1 MKQVRAHFVGAPFFV
16 PASTGSLQERFAA
29 TGYNTGNLLIGDA
42 AARLLD
48 IDIVSSGTMVDI
60 RNLKDTI
67 DLLVIP
73 AANFL
78 SPVMELSWLLP
89 IVEGTNHPILMVGV
103 GAQFPTTRIA
113 DAQLPETTLK
123 LMLAISDRSQS
134 ISVRGQFTADVLA
147 KFGIKNTRVTGCP
160 SLFRLGK
167 EKLSIRTPSPDSFE
181 PVFNGSSNVLKHA
194 SSADEA
200 RKAELKLLR
209 LAMELE
215 APYVLQNEVPEMQ
228 IAARDKKGAEGCK
241 ATLHN
246 LGADI
251 ELDHYLKYIMEHG
264 KTFFRADRW
273 AEFIARHDIVIGT
286 RFHGN
291 IIALSQGIPAA
302 FVAHDSR
309 TIELCEALLIP
320 FIGLKQF
327 ADTDLRQIVE
337 QLDFSKMEKHFP
349 AARKN
354 LASFFE
360 ENQVPH
366 RLQAD
371 AENEIKKAAQ
381 SIAGRF
387 VQVQDAENEDA
398 SVRGSYE
405 PLPDSILQLTQVEM
419 DKLSAIPGVLDELK
433 NIHSTFKDAIAEI
446 DSAHNLEAIFQARG
460 TKMPKEAI
468 NMKKEGLSFAR
479 QFKPLSQDVLDFGGL
494 SPLQRGSPWSVIAFI
509 QPTTSQQYAGII
521 SKRTEFKIGKNQFTF
536 WLKNGSISV
545 EADTQGGTSG
555 LVPPLNRWS
564 YVGAAS
570 SSHQTTIY
578 LGVDG
583 EISFEHR
590 KGIVTGT
597 AEGQLPLTIGKL
609 GGNFPGAIAFVWLYA
624 KALPNAVMR
633 DLCAGTLAPADVKGL
648 AFGWTAMG
656 LGEVDVVSGSAPNV
670 IGTKLISLGDLRPKF
685 STAKPPK
692 PVIASDAKQA
702 DRKNPKPKRGL
713 RKVIS
718 KLATCW
724 EGIQRGLVR

>member
-1 MKQVRAHFVGAPFFV
+1 MNASENNLRKLRAHFVGAPFFV
-16 PASTGSLQERFAA
+16 PDTATSLQERFAA

-48 IDIVSSGTMVDI
+48 VDIVSSGTMVDI
-60 RNLKDTI
+60 WNLKDTI

-78 SPVMELSWLLP
+78 SPVMDLSWLLP
-89 IVEGTNHPILMVGV
+89 VVEGTNHRILMVGV

-113 DAQLPETTLK
+113 DAQLPETALR
-123 LMLAISDRSQS
+123 LMHAISDRSQS

-167 EKLSIRTPSPDSFE
+167 EKLLIRTPSPDSFK

-200 RKAELKLLR
+200 RKTELKLLR

-215 APYVLQNEVPEMQ
+215 APYILQNELPEMQ
-228 IAARDKKGAEGCK
+228 IAAGDKEGAEGCK

-251 ELDHYLKYIMEHG
+251 KLDHYLKYIMEHA
-264 KTFFRADRW
+264 KTFFRADGW

-302 FVAHDSR
+302 FIAHDSR
-309 TIELCEALLIP
+309 TVELCETLRIP
-320 FIGLKQF
+320 FIALKQF
-327 ADTDLRQIVE
+327 ADTDLHQIVE
-337 QLDFSKMEKHFP
+337 ALDFSKMEKHFP
-349 AARKN
+349 AVRKN

-371 AENEIKKAAQ
+371 AENE
-381 SIAGRF
+381 
-387 VQVQDAENEDA
+387 EA
-398 SVRGSYE
+398 SVRGTCR

-433 NIHSTFKDAIAEI
+433 NIHSTFRDAIAEI

-460 TKMPKEAI
+460 AKMPKEAI
-468 NMKKEGLSFAR
+468 TMKNEGLSFAR

-494 SPLQRGSPWSVIAFI
+494 SPLQSGSPWSVIAFI
-509 QPTTSQQYAGII
+509 RPTTSQQYAGII
-521 SKRTEFKIGKNQFTF
+521 SKRTEFKVGKNQFTF

-578 LGVDG
+578 LGVDS
-583 EISFEHR
+583 EVFSEHR
-590 KGIVTGT
+590 KGSVTGT

-656 LGEVDVVSGSAPNV
+656 LGEVDVVSGRAPNV
-670 IGTKLISLGDLRPKF
+670 IGTKLIRLDDLGPKP
-685 STAKPPK
+685 STAEPLKQ
-692 PVIASDAKQA
+692 VIASRAKQA
-702 DRKNPKPKRGL
+702 VESLYDRKSSKSKRGL

-718 KLATCW
+718 KLFKPK
-724 EGIQRGLVR
+724 

>member
-1 MKQVRAHFVGAPFFV
+1 M
-16 PASTGSLQERFAA
+16 
-29 TGYNTGNLLIGDA
+29 LIGDA
-42 AARLLD
+42 VARLLD

-60 RNLKDTI
+60 RNLNDTI

-78 SPVMELSWLLP
+78 SPVMDLSWLLP
-89 IVEGTNHPILMVGV
+89 IVEGTNHRILMVGV

-113 DAQLPETTLK
+113 DAQLPETALR
-123 LMLAISDRSQS
+123 LMHAISDRSQS

-167 EKLSIRTPSPDSFE
+167 EKLSIRTPSPTSFK

-215 APYVLQNEVPEMQ
+215 APYVLQNELHEMQ

-251 ELDHYLKYIMEHG
+251 KLDRYLKYIMEHA
-264 KTFFRADRW
+264 KAFFRADRW
-273 AEFIARHDIVIGT
+273 AEFMARHDIVIGT

-302 FVAHDSR
+302 FIAHDSR
-309 TIELCEALLIP
+309 TVELCEALRIP
-320 FIGLKQF
+320 FIALKQF

-337 QLDFSKMEKHFP
+337 QLDFSKMEKYFP

-360 ENQVPH
+360 ENHVPH

-381 SIAGRF
+381 CIAARF

-398 SVRGSYE
+398 GASLMIPSAPEKAFLLAEGVIASDRRNAKSYWIAVRA
-405 PLPDSILQLTQVEM
+405 LRQMNRM
-419 DKLSAIPGVLDELK
+419 DEANK
-433 NIHSTFKDAIAEI
+433 IAELG
-446 DSAHNLEAIFQARG
+446 LERG
-460 TKMPKEAI
+460 EDDT
-468 NMKKEGLSFAR
+468 GLAELDKF
-479 QFKPLSQDVLDFGGL
+479 LSQDEPSPLADLDDEIPARKFGPATADEVSFGKL
-494 SPLQRGSPWSVIAFI
+494 SPLASESPWSAVARICPEKRQAY
-509 QPTTSQQYAGII
+509 SGLI
-521 SKRTEFKIGKNQFTF
+521 SKRTDFAVGSNQFTF
-536 WLKNGSISV
+536 WLKDGAIAVEVDNTGYKSGLCPPLGKWSFV
-545 EADTQGGTSG
+545 AVSASAQEAD
-555 LVPPLNRWS
+555 
-564 YVGAAS
+564 
-570 SSHQTTIY
+570 IF

-583 EISFEHR
+583 GGVEHESR
-590 KGIVTGT
+590 AGLCTG
-597 AEGQLPLTIGKL
+597 AHGHDLPLSIGRL
-609 GGNFPGAIAFVWLYA
+609 GNNFPGAISEICLFSRKLSGFEMEQICSGSVDARQV
-624 KALPNAVMR
+624 P
-633 DLCAGTLAPADVKGL
+633 GL
-648 AFGWTAMG
+648 AFMWAPSKDRD
-656 LGEVDVVSGSAPNV
+656 VDLVSGTAASV
-670 IGTKLISLGDLRPKF
+670 IGTKIISCEKRATSLPGKGKDRSSEGLVPKVLRSLGLSKSPKRPK
-685 STAKPPK
+685 
-692 PVIASDAKQA
+692 
-702 DRKNPKPKRGL
+702 
-713 RKVIS
+713 
-718 KLATCW
+718 
-724 EGIQRGLVR
+724 E